1 MTDDRVFELL
11 LNIFNEASEE
21 KYPEL
26 CALIAP
32 FLDDDF
38 VFDEPPLYIAEMIQ
52 ECDESEQLPPSA
64 WLFLQEVYG
73 DALRE
78 GDADAACNLGALYY
92 SGRGGEQ
99 SYSKAIEYYTIAAK
113 SGCPQAQEN
122 LGYCYYYGR
131 DTAVDYQ
138 QAFHYFAL
146 GAFAGSI
153 RSLYKIGDMYRYGQY
168 VEKNPEEAFQIYS
181 HCAELLKEELIPV
194 VGADLMLRL
203 GDCFYEGIGTEADYF
218 QALKHYQSAEQL
230 FVDRLVEGD
239 FLIRGSYEKSIRMQE
254 EVRKKLS
261 ELLPSYQWTK

>member
-11 LNIFNEASEE
+11 LNTFNEASEE

-32 FLDDDF
+32 FLDDDC
-38 VFDEPPLYIAEMIQ
+38 VSYETPLQIAEMIQ

-73 DALRE
+73 DAIRE
-78 GDADAACNLGALYY
+78 GDADAACDLGALYY
-92 SGRGGEQ
+92 TGRGGEQ

-113 SGCPQAQEN
+113 GGCRQALEN

-131 DTAVDYQ
+131 DSVVDYEK
-138 QAFHYFAL
+138 AFHYFAL
-146 GAFAGSI
+146 GAFDGHL

-168 VEKNPEEAFQIYS
+168 VEKNPAEAFYIYS
-181 HCAELLKEELIPV
+181 RCADTMTEKAIPL
-194 VGADLMLRL
+194 VGGDVMLRL
-203 GDCFYEGIGTEADYF
+203 GDCYYEGIGTEPDYL
-218 QALKHYQSAEQL
+218 QALKQYQKAEQL